1 MPMRLDEIDKR
12 ILRALQRDGRM
23 QNVEL
28 AKEVGLSPSP
38 CLRRVK
44 LLEDAGVI
52 DRYVA
57 VVNPVKVGLPL
68 SLFARVWLTAQ
79 DAETIDHFIAAM
91 RKLPEVMEC
100 YIMLGESD
108 ALLRVAVSDL
118 DDYRQFQSTHLTKVN
133 GIQNVKT
140 DVPSQV
146 VKQTYAL
153 PLR

>member
-1 MPMRLDEIDKR
+1 VPLDEIDRR

-28 AKEVGLSPSP
+28 AKKVGLSPSP

-44 LLEDAGVI
+44 LLEETGVI
-52 DRYVA
+52 NRYVA
-57 VVNPVKVGLPL
+57 VLDPAKIGVGLTM
-68 SLFARVWLTAQ
+68 FTRVWLTAQ
-79 DAETIDHFIAAM
+79 DAETIDRFIVAM
-91 RKLPEVMEC
+91 KRLPEVMEC

-108 ALLRVAVSDL
+108 AMLRVVVADL
-118 DDYRQFQSTHLTKVN
+118 NDYRHFQSTHLTKVN

-140 DVPSQV
+140 DLPSEV
-146 VKQTYAL
+146 VKQTYEL